1 MQWELQTLCTFSIF
15 QKVSISHFYILT
27 RESFIYFLFILSSTF
42 LYHGPANGI
51 YRHFCIQRR
60 MMERPSSDLG
70 SATYWLCNLGQA
82 TNLSE
87 NPLLYGQNTDIKVTQ
102 FVRVRWHNVCYELSK
117 FFRCLYVAA
126 FAKFSGLKHFL
137 IPLFYLFPEVP
148 TLWKHEHLF
157 LAITFQHLTSPTSDI
172 LLSSPLKSIR
182 LGLVH
187 IFLWSIFARN

>member
-1 MQWELQTLCTFSIF
+1 MGTADTLYLFYFSKSF
-15 QKVSISHFYILT
+15 SLSLLHPYSRILYLF
-27 RESFIYFLFILSSTF
+27 SLFIPSSTF
-42 LYHGPANGI
+42 LYRRPANSI

-126 FAKFSGLKHFL
+126 FAKFSGLKHLL